1 MSQRW
6 HSLYIRHA
14 TAESV
19 AETLRTL
26 LAAHDYAPY
35 DPFPGGTG
43 TPPGLR
49 TMARLFV
56 APARDDWVR
65 VLGEVDAGLL
75 PELSN
80 AAGGTLLAAWL
91 TGDSS
96 GFAVY
101 AGGTRHESP
110 EAFAPFLRDGA
121 TPADIERALAGELPA
136 KAQGDATSGADALP
150 PELQQLA
157 RTQGVDAGKANAIVA
172 RLSDSLFGRLARQTG
187 DASAE
192 QEQARAVLMG
202 GGRDIWHS
210 VHGQRV
216 QAMAGVLALPANWR
230 VPAWDDVRD
239 AYHALR
245 MRERYPRM
253 AMLPGDRES
262 LAAVPDIVAYIPVY
276 MGHR

>member
-6 HSLYIRHA
+6 HSLYIPHA
-14 TAESV
+14 TSESV
-19 AETLRTL
+19 AEALRTL

-56 APARDDWVR
+56 APARDGWVR

-75 PELSN
+75 PALSN
-80 AAGGTLLAAWL
+80 AVGGTLLAAWL
-91 TGDSS
+91 TGDGG

-101 AGGTRHESP
+101 AGGTRHETP

-121 TPADIERALAGELPA
+121 TPADIKRALAGELPA
-136 KAQGDATSGADALP
+136 KAQEDATPGADALP

-172 RLSDSLFGRLARQTG
+172 RLSDTLFGRLARQTG

-192 QEQARAVLMG
+192 QEQARAVFMG

-216 QAMAGVLALPANWR
+216 RAMAGVLALPANWR

-253 AMLPGDRES
+253 AMLPGDKES
-262 LAAVPDIVAYIPVY
+262 LAAVPDIAAYIPVY
-276 MGHR
+276 MSHR